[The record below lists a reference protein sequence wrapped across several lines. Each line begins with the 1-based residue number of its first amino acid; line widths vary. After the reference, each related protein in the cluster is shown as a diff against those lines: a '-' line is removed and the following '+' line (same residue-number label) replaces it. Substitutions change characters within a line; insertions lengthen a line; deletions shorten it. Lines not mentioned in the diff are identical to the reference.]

1 MLPIV
6 QARQISGSSRG
17 HAERRKPIAHI
28 GQQATC
34 RRRQRSGA
42 ACNEPE
48 LCLCAN
54 GMIDIQP
61 DNLIARH
68 VGPLK
73 VPNHIPD
80 LPIDNINAKTRDF
93 R

>member
-1 MLPIV
+1 
-6 QARQISGSSRG
+6 
-17 HAERRKPIAHI
+17 
-28 GQQATC
+28 
-34 RRRQRSGA
+34 
-42 ACNEPE
+42 
-48 LCLCAN
+48 
-54 GMIDIQP
+54 MIDIQP